1 MPRTSPTI
9 GMSRSE
15 SSIAR
20 NAPSCSRTCSLRS
33 SLLEHVEVRQRDR
46 RGDRVAAERDAVRE
60 RVAVAAANGSK
71 TRSEAITA
79 PIGAYEEVM
88 PLAVV
93 MMSGW

>member
-15 SSIAR
+15 SSIAAER
-20 NAPSCSRTCSLRS
+20 ALV
-33 SLLEHVEVRQRDR
+33 LAHVLVEVLVLEHVEVRQRDR
-46 RGDRVAAERDAVRE
+46 GGDRVAAERDAVGNVV
-60 RVAVAAANGSK
+60 VAVANGSK

-79 PIGAYEEVM
+79 PIGAYAEVR